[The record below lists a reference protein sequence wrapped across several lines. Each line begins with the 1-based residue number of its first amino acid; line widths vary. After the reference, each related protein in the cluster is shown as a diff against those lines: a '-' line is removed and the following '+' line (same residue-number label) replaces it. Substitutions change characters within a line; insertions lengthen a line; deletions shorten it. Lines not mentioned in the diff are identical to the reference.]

1 MSEERELERWQ
12 EEWKGEESAGRL
24 PVVAPSQIAAASRQI
39 LIARIIEGVIAAG
52 ALGVT
57 ALALQHAANALEA
70 TFGLVVGAA
79 IGIVWIRRVF
89 IRRQEDAAAT
99 ASSVEHL
106 ALMENVRRQ
115 QRRLA
120 HFVWLVIA
128 LELVFLTPWWII
140 GSRMHPRSFT
150 DLTSWEAL
158 WLPIL
163 GILGVLAWSIR
174 LNRRAGNEIRS
185 IGRIRK
191 RNSDEL

>member
-1 MSEERELERWQ
+1 MNEERELGRWQ
-12 EEWKGEESAGRL
+12 EEWKGGGGAGGL
-24 PVVAPSQIAAASRQI
+24 PIVAPSQIAAASRQI

-52 ALGVT
+52 ALGIT
-57 ALALQHAANALEA
+57 ALALQHAANA
-70 TFGLVVGAA
+70 F
-79 IGIVWIRRVF
+79 
-89 IRRQEDAAAT
+89 AAT

-174 LNRRAGNEIRS
+174 LNRRAGEEIRS
-185 IGRIRK
+185 ISRVRE